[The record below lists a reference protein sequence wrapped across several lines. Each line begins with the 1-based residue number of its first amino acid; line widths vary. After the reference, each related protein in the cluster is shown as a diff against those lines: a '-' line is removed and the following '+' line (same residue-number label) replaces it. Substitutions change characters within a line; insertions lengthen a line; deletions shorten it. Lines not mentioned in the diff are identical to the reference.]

1 MTQSLPQR
9 VTFLLVA
16 VILLVAF
23 AVRVATFDRFAPHL
37 DYTDET
43 VYYGLAQDWR
53 GLETVYLAEGRYAA
67 PPFYA
72 VYAGS
77 LLQLAEWANLNPWR
91 LPHRDMLLLRGHA
104 VLLGVLTTLVMIYA
118 GWRLANPAAGLLC
131 GVVWALSPSVIPINN
146 LATPDSYVFFFFA
159 TALLTA
165 LLAVQRASP
174 LFLLLSLLAGI
185 GAIYSKYWIGTAV
198 LPFCFAALYL
208 LVQQPRRF
216 APYVPLYALI
226 AGVSAYYLLA
236 VVNPLGLGQDAIEVE
251 RFRTN
256 GVAHATDI
264 TRNLVNW
271 RTTVAPIGHIVF
283 WLVIVV
289 GGARLVFFDKR
300 QNKRLM
306 IGIVAVLIVTAL
318 LTITAAST
326 FTIVQTVTYS
336 KIRHLFPAMMALL
349 LVWAICLDSIA
360 RWIGARYSRWM
371 YGAVAAVLIVSYIPG
386 NVQTIRYFQQDHISE
401 HVWQYSDSSLPN
413 DGLVLFTEAS
423 EFLALWNRPWN
434 GYPGDKP
441 MEWFIETPE
450 QIASQSHDQLIER
463 GFSYFV
469 LSEEDYNRFE
479 QRGLQQDLQRLLD
492 DMLLIKSFDP
502 EQMAAAGEPVDIY
515 RVKPPD
521 VSVDVQ
527 FGDHIRLLGYDL
539 DVQANA
545 VHFRPYWQADGQPE
559 ANYSM
564 FVHLYRDDAAD
575 ILAQVDRAPIDPA
588 RLTMQWDDATEVY
601 VGKMSTIPVSPEAQ
615 RHGARL
621 AVGLYNPET
630 GVRLAVAG
638 AEQNYVTILAADLS
652 QETAQGAG
660 SVFGTV
666 QPGSR

>member
-1 MTQSLPQR
+1 MKRSLPKR
-9 VTFLLVA
+9 TTLLLVA
-16 VILLVAF
+16 LVLLVAF
-23 AVRVATFDRFAPHL
+23 AIRVTTFDRFTPYL

-43 VYYGLAQDWR
+43 VYYGFAQDWR
-53 GLETVYLAEGRYAA
+53 GLETVYLAEERYAA

-72 VYAGS
+72 AYAGS
-77 LLQLAEWANLNPWR
+77 LLQLAEWVNLNPWR
-91 LPHRDMLLLRGHA
+91 LPHRDMFILRGHA

-118 GWRLANPAAGLLC
+118 GWRLANPAVGLLC

-165 LLAVQRASP
+165 FLAVQRVSP
-174 LFLLLSLLAGI
+174 LLLLLSLLAGI

-208 LVQQPRRF
+208 LIRQPRRF

-226 AGVSAYYLLA
+226 AGASAYYLLA
-236 VVNPLGLGQDAIEVE
+236 VVNPLGLGQDAIEIE
-251 RFRTN
+251 RFRAN

-283 WLVIVV
+283 WFVILV
-289 GGARLVFFDKR
+289 GGARLLFFDNR

-306 IGIVAVLIVTAL
+306 IGIVAVLVVTAL

-326 FTIVQTVTYS
+326 FTIVQTVKYN
-336 KIRHLFPAMMALL
+336 KIRHLFPAMMTLL

-360 RWIGARYSRWM
+360 WWIGARHSRWM
-371 YGAVAAVLIVSYIPG
+371 YGAVATVLIVSYIPG
-386 NVQTIRYFQQDHISE
+386 NVQTVRYFEQDHIAK

-413 DGLVLFTEAS
+413 DGLVLFTQAS

-441 MEWFIETPE
+441 MDWFIETPE
-450 QIASQSHDQLIER
+450 QIASQSHGQLIER

-469 LSEEDYNRFE
+469 LSKEDYNRFE
-479 QRGLQQDLQRLLD
+479 QRGLGQDLQRLLN

-502 EQMAAAGEPVDIY
+502 ERVGVVGNPVDIY

-521 VSVDVQ
+521 ISVDVQ
-527 FGDHIRLLGYDL
+527 LGDHIRFLGYDL

-545 VHFRPYWQADGQPE
+545 VHFRPYWQTNGQPK
-559 ANYSM
+559 ANYSI
-564 FVHLYRDDAAD
+564 FVHLYQDDATD
-575 ILAQVDRAPIDPA
+575 ILAQVDRAPIDRD
-588 RLTMQWDDATEVY
+588 RLTMQWDDDTEIY
-601 VGKMSTIPVSPEAQ
+601 VGEMSAISVPSNVRQNRTW
-615 RHGARL
+615 L

-630 GVRLAVAG
+630 GVRLAVANS
-638 AEQNYVTILAADLS
+638 EQNYVAIPLPATDPS
-652 QETAQGAG
+652 QEAVQGQVILNH
-660 SVFGTV
+660 STF
-666 QPGSR
+666 R